1 MYTIRLVSIVLALIL
16 VESISYFLVFF
27 FSSFIVPSLS
37 PKRFKYIYPINFPF
51 INNHTRADCEFAD
64 EQIQVTFAKL
74 KDCVSSAE
82 RKDIEPHE
90 MQNLQTKFQDL
101 IESRLE

>member
-37 PKRFKYIYPINFPF
+37 PERFKYIYPINFPKSY
-51 INNHTRADCEFAD
+51 RADCEYAD
-64 EQIQVTFAKL
+64 DQIQVTFAKL

-90 MQNLQTKFQDL
+90 MHNLQTKFQDL